1 MNTENLTAMVLRNTV
16 DYQTTD
22 VLTMDIFFNEVKEPM
37 IVVVDENN
45 QLVEGFRIVAVNN
58 KEIDCMVENM
68 IFYTD
73 SIPAGESGRQYGALF
88 YGTTFEKIYGNKESA
103 EKGVI

>member
-1 MNTENLTAMVLRNTV
+1 MNTANLTKMVLRNTV

-22 VLTMDIFFNEVKEPM
+22 VLSKDIFFDEVKEPM
-37 IVVVDENN
+37 FVIVDENN
-45 QLVEGFRIVAVNN
+45 QLVDGFRIVAVNHQ
-58 KEIDCMVENM
+58 EIDCMVEEM

-73 SIPAGESGRQYGALF
+73 SIPAGETGRQYGTLF
-88 YGTTFEKIYGNKESA
+88 YGTTFEKIYGNKKST